1 MRHVDRRYAV
11 VLAVAAVLTAAVV
24 LAQAEVLA
32 SVLAGGWSAWW
43 LVPVVVARAVV
54 VWAVRL
60 VTQRC
65 ASSVKASLR
74 KRVLRDSCG
83 SPGPA
88 GSVTTLVVKGVDA
101 VEPYFAG
108 YLPQVAVAA
117 VVPVAVVA
125 RLSFADLTSAVVVLV
140 TLPLVPVFAALVGL
154 HTRDRTRAQWAGL
167 AVVGGH
173 FLDVVRGLGT
183 LKVFGRAAAQAATVR
198 AMAGAH
204 AAATMRTLRVAFL
217 SALVLELVATLS
229 VALVA
234 VPVGLRLLHG
244 GVTLQVALLV
254 LLLAPEAYLP
264 LRAAGS
270 QFHASA
276 EGLAVLESVAAVAA
290 QAPATTATTQAPA
303 TVATQESA
311 TATTQAPATVAT
323 QESATATT
331 QAPATV
337 AAQESAAVTTH
348 ESAAVAA
355 QASPPG
361 GPPVSM
367 LPGEGDKKAAES
379 AACGQLGGRVAVA
392 VRAPDAR
399 TAEIALERVV
409 VRYPGRDAVGPVS
422 LRVAAGERVG
432 LVGPSGVGKSTV
444 LAALMGFVTPAEGR
458 VLVGGVDLREIDRES
473 WLRQL
478 AWVPQ
483 RPTLFPGT
491 VGENI
496 ALGSSGDVRAAA
508 AQMGLAHLV
517 DAEHP
522 LSSGERQ
529 RVALA
534 RALVRDDA
542 RVLLLDEP
550 TSRLDG
556 GTEEAVLRATRRLA
570 SGRTA
575 VIVAH
580 RPAVLGE
587 VDRVVAF
594 G

>member
-1 MRHVDRRYAV
+1 MRHVDRRYV
-11 VLAVAAVLTAAVV
+11 VVLSVLAVVTAAVV

-32 SVLAGGWSAWW
+32 SVLSGGWSAWW
-43 LVPVVVARAVV
+43 LVAVVVARGLV
-54 VWAVRL
+54 VWGGRV
-60 VTQRC
+60 VTQRE
-65 ASSVKASLR
+65 ASAVKASLR

-83 SPGPA
+83 SGGQA
-88 GSVTTLVVKGVDA
+88 GSVATLVVKGLDA

-108 YLPQVAVAA
+108 YLPQLVVAA
-117 VVPVAVVA
+117 VVPVAVVV
-125 RLSFADLTSAVVVLV
+125 RLSLADLTSAVVVLV
-140 TLPLVPVFAALVGL
+140 TLPLVPVFAALVGM
-154 HTRDRTRAQWAGL
+154 HTRDRTRAQWEGL

-234 VPVGLRLLHG
+234 VPVGLRLLDG
-244 GVTLQVALLV
+244 AVTLPVALLV

-276 EGLAVLESVAAVAA
+276 EGLAVLDAAAA
-290 QAPATTATTQAPA
+290 QG
-303 TVATQESA
+303 
-311 TATTQAPATVAT
+311 
-323 QESATATT
+323 
-331 QAPATV
+331 
-337 AAQESAAVTTH
+337 
-348 ESAAVAA
+348 
-355 QASPPG
+355 SPPG
-361 GPPVSM
+361 GSPVSI
-367 LPGEGDKKAAES
+367 LPGRTDEKAPAD
-379 AACGQLGGRVAVA
+379 AACGQLGERSGVVVGGVVVGG
-392 VRAPDAR
+392 VRAPDLR
-399 TAEIALERVV
+399 VAEIVVDRVV
-409 VRYPGRDAVGPVS
+409 VRYPGREALGGMS
-422 LRVAAGERVG
+422 LRVAPGERVG
-432 LVGPSGVGKSTV
+432 LVGPSGVGKSTL
-444 LAALMGFVTPAEGR
+444 LAVLMGFVTPSSGR

-483 RPTLFPGT
+483 RPTVFPGT
-491 VGENI
+491 VGANI
-496 ALGSSGDVRAAA
+496 ALGSTGDVRAAA
-508 AQMGLAHLV
+508 AEVGLAHLV

-550 TSRLDG
+550 TSRLDS
-556 GTEEAVLRATRRLA
+556 GTEEAVLRAARRLA

-575 VIVAH
+575 LVVAH
-580 RPAVLGE
+580 RPVMLGE

>member
-1 MRHVDRRYAV
+1 MRHVDRRYV
-11 VLAVAAVLTAAVV
+11 VVLSVLAVVTAAVV

-32 SVLAGGWSAWW
+32 SVLSGGWSAWW
-43 LVPVVVARAVV
+43 LVAVVVARGLV
-54 VWAVRL
+54 VWGGRM
-60 VTQRC
+60 VTQRA

-83 SPGPA
+83 SGGPA
-88 GSVTTLVVKGVDA
+88 GARAGSGAQAGSVATLVVKGLDA

-108 YLPQVAVAA
+108 YLPQLVVAA
-117 VVPVAVVA
+117 VVPAAVVV
-125 RLSFADLTSAVVVLV
+125 RLSLADLTSAVVVLV
-140 TLPLVPVFAALVGL
+140 TLPLVPVFAALVGM
-154 HTRDRTRAQWAGL
+154 HTRDRTRARWEGL
-167 AVVGGH
+167 AAVGGH

-198 AMAGAH
+198 AMADAH

-234 VPVGLRLLHG
+234 VPVGLRLLDG
-244 GVTLQVALLV
+244 GVTLSVALLV

-264 LRAAGS
+264 LRAAGA

-276 EGLAVLESVAAVAA
+276 EGLAVLD
-290 QAPATTATTQAPA
+290 
-303 TVATQESA
+303 
-311 TATTQAPATVAT
+311 
-323 QESATATT
+323 
-331 QAPATV
+331 
-337 AAQESAAVTTH
+337 
-348 ESAAVAA
+348 AVAA

-361 GPPVSM
+361 GSPVSI
-367 LPGEGDKKAAES
+367 LPGRTDGMAPAD
-379 AACGQLGGRVAVA
+379 AACGQLGERAGVVVSG
-392 VRAPDAR
+392 VRAPDLR
-399 TAEIALERVV
+399 VAEIVVDRVV
-409 VRYPGRDAVGPVS
+409 VRYPGREALGGMS
-422 LRVAAGERVG
+422 LRVAPGERVA
-432 LVGPSGVGKSTV
+432 LVGPSGVGKSTL
-444 LAALMGFVTPAEGR
+444 LAVLMGFVTPASGR

-483 RPTLFPGT
+483 RPTVFPGT
-491 VGENI
+491 VGANI

-508 AQMGLAHLV
+508 AEMGLAHLV

-550 TSRLDG
+550 TSRLDS

-575 VIVAH
+575 LVVAH
-580 RPAVLGE
+580 RPVMLGE

>member
-1 MRHVDRRYAV
+1 MRHVDRGYVV
-11 VLAVAAVLTAAVV
+11 VLAVLAALTAVVV

-32 SVLAGGWSAWW
+32 GVLAGGWSAWW
-43 LVPVVVARAVV
+43 VVAVVLARGGV
-54 VWAVRL
+54 VWGGRV
-60 VTQRC
+60 VTQRF
-65 ASSVKASLR
+65 AASVKASLR
-74 KRVLRDSCG
+74 GRVLRDGRSG
-83 SPGPA
+83 TSGA
-88 GSVTTLVVKGVDA
+88 VTTLVVKGVDA

-108 YLPQVAVAA
+108 YLPQVVAAA

-154 HTRDRTRAQWAGL
+154 HTRDRTRARWAGL

-183 LKVFGRAAAQAATVR
+183 LKVFGRAAAQVETVR

-244 GVTLQVALLV
+244 GVTFQVALLV

-276 EGLAVLESVAAVAA
+276 EGLAVLEAV
-290 QAPATTATTQAPA
+290 
-303 TVATQESA
+303 
-311 TATTQAPATVAT
+311 
-323 QESATATT
+323 
-331 QAPATV
+331 
-337 AAQESAAVTTH
+337 
-348 ESAAVAA
+348 
-355 QASPPG
+355 PG
-361 GPPVSM
+361 
-367 LPGEGDKKAAES
+367 AE
-379 AACGQLGGRVAVA
+379 AGAGVGAGVEVGKT
-392 VRAPDAR
+392 RAPDLR
-399 TAEIALERVV
+399 TAEIVVERVV
-409 VRYPGRDAVGPVS
+409 VRYPGREALGGMS
-422 LRVAAGERVG
+422 LRVAAGERVA

-444 LAALMGFVTPAEGR
+444 LAVLLGFVTPASGR

-508 AQMGLAHLV
+508 EEMGLAHLV

-534 RALVRDDA
+534 RALVRDGA
-542 RVLLLDEP
+542 RLLLLDEP

-556 GTEEAVLRATRRLA
+556 GTEDAVLRATRRLVD
-570 SGRTA
+570 GRTA
-575 VIVAH
+575 VVVAH
-580 RPAVLGE
+580 RPVMLGE
-587 VDRVVAF
+587 VDRVVVF
-594 G
+594 GEGERAVFGEGGRAVAGG

>member
-11 VLAVAAVLTAAVV
+11 VLGVLAVV
-24 LAQAEVLA
+24 TAVVVLGQAEVLA
-32 SVLAGGWSAWW
+32 SVLSGGWSAWW
-43 LVPVVVARAVV
+43 LVAVVVARGVV
-54 VWAVRL
+54 VWGGRV
-60 VTQRC
+60 VTQRF
-65 ASSVKASLR
+65 ASSTKASLR
-74 KRVLRDSCG
+74 KQVLRG
-83 SPGPA
+83 SAGPSVRA
-88 GSVTTLVVKGVDA
+88 GSVVTLVVKGLDA

-108 YLPQVAVAA
+108 YLPQLAVAA
-117 VVPVAVVA
+117 VVPVAVVV

-167 AVVGGH
+167 AVLGGH

-183 LKVFGRAAAQAATVR
+183 LKVFGRAAAQAGTVR

-204 AAATMRTLRVAFL
+204 AASTMRTLRVAFL

-264 LRAAGS
+264 LRSAGA

-276 EGLAVLESVAAVAA
+276 EGLAVLEAAAA
-290 QAPATTATTQAPA
+290 HGPPP
-303 TVATQESA
+303 SA
-311 TATTQAPATVAT
+311 
-323 QESATATT
+323 S
-331 QAPATV
+331 
-337 AAQESAAVTTH
+337 H
-348 ESAAVAA
+348 G
-355 QASPPG
+355 SPPRG
-361 GPPVSM
+361 TLDLI
-367 LPGEGDKKAAES
+367 LPEGTDKS
-379 AACGQLGGRVAVA
+379 TPSGTACGQPAVRHA
-392 VRAPDAR
+392 VTVTGARAPDLR
-399 TAEIALERVV
+399 TAEIVVDRVV
-409 VRYPGRDAVGPVS
+409 VRYPGRDALGGMS
-422 LRVAAGERVG
+422 LRITPGERVA
-432 LVGPSGVGKSTV
+432 LVGPSGVGKSTL
-444 LAALMGFVTPAEGR
+444 LAVLMGFVTPASGR
-458 VLVGGVDLREIDRES
+458 VLVGGVDLREVDRES

-496 ALGSSGDVRAAA
+496 ALGSGGGVRDVRAAA
-508 AQMGLAHLV
+508 AAMGLEHLV
-517 DAEHP
+517 DAEHA

-542 RVLLLDEP
+542 RMLLLDEP
-550 TSRLDG
+550 TSRLDS
-556 GTEEAVLRATRRLA
+556 GTEEAVLHATRRLT

-575 VIVAH
+575 LIVAH
-580 RPAVLGE
+580 RPVMLGE

>member
-1 MRHVDRRYAV
+1 MRHVDRGYVV
-11 VLAVAAVLTAAVV
+11 VLVVLAVLTAAVV
-24 LAQAEVLA
+24 LAQAEVVA
-32 SVLAGGWSAWW
+32 AVVAGGLSAWW
-43 LVPVVVARAVV
+43 VMAVV
-54 VWAVRL
+54 LVRGGLVWGGRV

-65 ASSVKASLR
+65 ASSMKGALR
-74 KRVLRDSCG
+74 KRVLREFSGSCISSGAEGASRASKASGVEG
-83 SPGPA
+83 SSGA
-88 GSVTTLVVKGVDA
+88 VTTLVVKGVDA

-108 YLPQVAVAA
+108 YLPQVVAAA
-117 VVPVAVVA
+117 VVPFAVVV
-125 RLSFADLTSAVVVLV
+125 RLAFADLTSAVVVLV

-183 LKVFGRAAAQAATVR
+183 LKVFGRATAQAATVR

-276 EGLAVLESVAAVAA
+276 EGLAVLEAVPRATPQASAGA
-290 QAPATTATTQAPA
+290 QATSRAS
-303 TVATQESA
+303 TV
-311 TATTQAPATVAT
+311 V
-323 QESATATT
+323 
-331 QAPATV
+331 V
-337 AAQESAAVTTH
+337 
-348 ESAAVAA
+348 
-355 QASPPG
+355 G
-361 GPPVSM
+361 G
-367 LPGEGDKKAAES
+367 L
-379 AACGQLGGRVAVA
+379 
-392 VRAPDAR
+392 RAPDLR
-399 TAEIALERVV
+399 TAEIVVERVV
-409 VRYPGRDAVGPVS
+409 VRYPGREALGEVS
-422 LRVAAGERVG
+422 LRIAAGERVG
-432 LVGPSGVGKSTV
+432 LVGPSGVGKSTL
-444 LAALMGFVTPAEGR
+444 LAVLMGFVTPASGR

-473 WLRQL
+473 WLRQV

-496 ALGSSGDVRAAA
+496 ALGSSGDVRTAAA
-508 AQMGLAHLV
+508 EMGLAHLV

-542 RVLLLDEP
+542 RMLLLDEP

-556 GTEEAVLRATRRLA
+556 GTEDAVLRATRRLA
-570 SGRTA
+570 AGRTA
-575 VIVAH
+575 VVVAH
-580 RPAVLGE
+580 RPVMLGE

>member
-1 MRHVDRRYAV
+1 MRHVDRRYVV
-11 VLAVAAVLTAAVV
+11 VLTGLAVLTALVV

-32 SVLAGGWSAWW
+32 SVLTGGWSAWW
-43 LVPVVVARAVV
+43 LAAVIGVRAVV
-54 VWAVRL
+54 VWTMQRE
-60 VTQRC
+60 TQRC
-65 ASSVKASLR
+65 ASSLKAALR
-74 KRVLRDSCG
+74 KRVLRAASASG
-83 SPGPA
+83 QPA
-88 GSVTTLVVKGVDA
+88 GSAVTLVVKGVDA

-108 YLPQVAVAA
+108 YLPQLVIAA

-125 RLSFADLTSAVVVLV
+125 RLSFADLPSALVVLL

-154 HTRDRTRAQWAGL
+154 RTRDRTRAQWAGL

-183 LKVFGRAAAQAATVR
+183 LKVFGRAAAQARTVR

-217 SALVLELVATLS
+217 SALVLELVATTS

-264 LRAAGS
+264 LRSAGS

-276 EGLAVLESVAAVAA
+276 EGPAVLEAVSALETATAREAATAPHRGAVA
-290 QAPATTATTQAPA
+290 
-303 TVATQESA
+303 V
-311 TATTQAPATVAT
+311 
-323 QESATATT
+323 
-331 QAPATV
+331 
-337 AAQESAAVTTH
+337 
-348 ESAAVAA
+348 
-355 QASPPG
+355 
-361 GPPVSM
+361 GP
-367 LPGEGDKKAAES
+367 
-379 AACGQLGGRVAVA
+379 
-392 VRAPDAR
+392 VRAPDLR
-399 TAEIALERVV
+399 TADLVVERVSVEYPGRVV
-409 VRYPGRDAVGPVS
+409 VPDLS
-422 LRVAAGERVG
+422 LHVRAGERVAV
-432 LVGPSGVGKSTV
+432 VGPSGVGKSTLLAVV
-444 LAALMGFVTPAEGR
+444 LGFVTPASGR
-458 VLVGGVDLREIDRES
+458 VLVGGVDLREVEWES
-473 WLRQL
+473 WARQL

-491 VGENI
+491 VADNI
-496 ALGSSGDVRAAA
+496 ALGSTGDVRAAA
-508 AQMGLAHLV
+508 AELGLGHLV

-529 RVALA
+529 RVGLA
-534 RALVRDDA
+534 RALARDDA
-542 RVLLLDEP
+542 RLLLMDEP

-556 GTEEAVLRATRRLA
+556 GTEEAVLRATRRLL

-575 VIVAH
+575 VVVAH

-587 VDRVVAF
+587 VDRVVAL

>member
-1 MRHVDRRYAV
+1 MRHVERGYVV
-11 VLAVAAVLTAAVV
+11 VLAGLAVLTAAVV

-32 SVLAGGWSAWW
+32 AVVAGGVSAWW
-43 LVPVVVARAVV
+43 VVAVVLVRGGV
-54 VWAVRL
+54 VWGGRV
-60 VTQRC
+60 VTQRF
-65 ASSVKASLR
+65 AMSMKAALR
-74 KRVLRDSCG
+74 KRVLRGSSGSCG
-83 SPGPA
+83 SPGSS
-88 GSVTTLVVKGVDA
+88 GSVATLVVKGVDA

-108 YLPQVAVAA
+108 YLPQVVVAA

-140 TLPLVPVFAALVGL
+140 TLPLVPVFAALVGG
-154 HTRDRTRAQWAGL
+154 HTRDRARAQWAGL

-244 GVTLQVALLV
+244 GVTVQVALLV

-276 EGLAVLESVAAVAA
+276 EGLAVLEAVPG
-290 QAPATTATTQAPA
+290 APARTE
-303 TVATQESA
+303 V
-311 TATTQAPATVAT
+311 
-323 QESATATT
+323 
-331 QAPATV
+331 
-337 AAQESAAVTTH
+337 
-348 ESAAVAA
+348 
-355 QASPPG
+355 G
-361 GPPVSM
+361 G
-367 LPGEGDKKAAES
+367 
-379 AACGQLGGRVAVA
+379 
-392 VRAPDAR
+392 VRAPDLR
-399 TAEIALERVV
+399 TAEIVVERVV
-409 VRYPGRDAVGPVS
+409 VRYPGREALGAMS
-422 LRVAAGERVG
+422 LRIAAGERVG
-432 LVGPSGVGKSTV
+432 LVGPSGVGKSTL
-444 LAALMGFVTPAEGR
+444 LAVLMGFVAPASGR
-458 VLVGGVDLREIDRES
+458 VLVDGVDLREVDRES
-473 WLRQL
+473 WLRQV

-496 ALGSSGDVRAAA
+496 ALGSSGDVGTAAA
-508 AQMGLAHLV
+508 EMGLAHLV

-534 RALVRDDA
+534 RALARDDA
-542 RVLLLDEP
+542 RMLLLDEP

-556 GTEEAVLRATRRLA
+556 GTEDAVLQATRRLA

-575 VIVAH
+575 VVVAH
-580 RPAVLGE
+580 RPVMLGE

>member
-1 MRHVDRRYAV
+1 MRHVERRYVV
-11 VLAVAAVLTAAVV
+11 VLSAFAVLTAVVV

-43 LVPVVVARAVV
+43 LVAVVVARAAV
-54 VWAVRL
+54 VWTVRFSA
-60 VTQRC
+60 QRF
-65 ASSVKASLR
+65 ASSVKAALR

-108 YLPQVAVAA
+108 YLPQVVVAA
-117 VVPVAVVA
+117 VVPVAVVV
-125 RLSFADLTSAVVVLV
+125 RLSFADLTSALVVLL
-140 TLPLVPVFAALVGL
+140 TLPLVPVFAALVGM

-183 LKVFGRAAAQAATVR
+183 LKVFGRAAAQARTVR

-204 AAATMRTLRVAFL
+204 AEATMRTLRVAFL

-264 LRAAGS
+264 LRAAGA

-276 EGLAVLESVAAVAA
+276 EGLAVLEAVAA
-290 QAPATTATTQAPA
+290 QG
-303 TVATQESA
+303 
-311 TATTQAPATVAT
+311 
-323 QESATATT
+323 
-331 QAPATV
+331 
-337 AAQESAAVTTH
+337 
-348 ESAAVAA
+348 
-355 QASPPG
+355 SPPG
-361 GPPVSM
+361 GSPISI
-367 LPGEGDKKAAES
+367 LPGRADRTGADGAG
-379 AACGQLGGRVAVA
+379 CGQLGGPAVVG
-392 VRAPDAR
+392 VRGPDLR
-399 TAEIALERVV
+399 TADVVVERVV
-409 VRYPGRDAVGPVS
+409 VRYPGREAVGPVS
-422 LRVAAGERVG
+422 LRVGAGERVA

-444 LAALMGFVTPAEGR
+444 LAVLMGFVTPAEGR
-458 VLVGGVDLREIDRES
+458 VLVGGVDLREIDRDW
-473 WLRQL
+473 WLRQV

-483 RPTLFPGT
+483 RPTVFPGT

-508 AQMGLAHLV
+508 AEMGLAHLV

-542 RVLLLDEP
+542 RMLLLDEP
-550 TSRLDG
+550 TSRLDA

-575 VIVAH
+575 VVVAH
-580 RPAVLGE
+580 RPVVLGE

>member
-1 MRHVDRRYAV
+1 MRRVDRRYVA
-11 VLAVAAVLTAAVV
+11 VLAVSAVLTAVVV

-32 SVLAGGWSAWW
+32 SVLTGGWSAWW
-43 LVPVVVARAVV
+43 LVAVVVARGAVV
-54 VWAVRL
+54 WGGRV
-60 VTQRC
+60 VTQRFA
-65 ASSVKASLR
+65 ASMKASLR
-74 KRVLRDSCG
+74 RRALSRVVA
-83 SPGPA
+83 PGGPSGA
-88 GSVTTLVVKGVDA
+88 VTTLVVKGVDA

-108 YLPQVAVAA
+108 YLPQVVVAA

-125 RLSFADLTSAVVVLV
+125 RLSFADLASAVVVLL
-140 TLPLVPVFAALVGL
+140 TLPLVPVFAALVGM
-154 HTRDRTRAQWAGL
+154 HTRDRTRAQWAGS

-244 GVTLQVALLV
+244 GVTLQVALVV

-264 LRAAGS
+264 LRAAGA

-276 EGLAVLESVAAVAA
+276 EGLAVLEAVDALESSPVAGRGSAPVAAHP
-290 QAPATTATTQAPA
+290 APAG
-303 TVATQESA
+303 
-311 TATTQAPATVAT
+311 
-323 QESATATT
+323 
-331 QAPATV
+331 
-337 AAQESAAVTTH
+337 
-348 ESAAVAA
+348 AA
-355 QASPPG
+355 QASSPVAGRRSSAFAAQPAPADPARESSPAGGQRASAIAAQGSPPG
-361 GPPVSM
+361 GSPVSI
-367 LPGEGDKKAAES
+367 LPGRSDDKAADG
-379 AACGQLGGRVAVA
+379 AACGQLAAVPA
-392 VRAPDAR
+392 VGVPDLGSAGIVV
-399 TAEIALERVV
+399 EQVV
-409 VRYPGRDAVGPVS
+409 VRYPGREAVGPLS
-422 LRVAAGERVG
+422 LRVEAGERVG
-432 LVGPSGVGKSTV
+432 LVGPSGVGKSTL
-444 LAALMGFVTPAEGR
+444 LAVVMGFVTPVEGR
-458 VLVGGVDLREIDRES
+458 VLVGGVDLREIDREA

-483 RPTLFPGT
+483 RPTLFPRT

-508 AQMGLAHLV
+508 AEMGLAHLV

-556 GTEEAVLRATRRLA
+556 GTEEAVVRATRRLA
-570 SGRTA
+570 AGRTA
-575 VIVAH
+575 LIVAH

>member
-1 MRHVDRRYAV
+1 MRHVDRRYVV
-11 VLAVAAVLTAAVV
+11 VLAVLAVV
-24 LAQAEVLA
+24 TAVVVVGQAEVLA
-32 SVLAGGWSAWW
+32 SVLSGGRSAWW
-43 LVPVVVARAVV
+43 LVAVVLARGVV
-54 VWAVRL
+54 VWGGRV
-60 VTQRC
+60 VTQRF
-65 ASSVKASLR
+65 ASSMKASLR
-74 KRVLRDSCG
+74 KQVLRGSCG
-83 SPGPA
+83 ASGASGASGSSARA
-88 GSVTTLVVKGVDA
+88 GSVATLVVKGLDA

-108 YLPQVAVAA
+108 YLPQLVVAA
-117 VVPVAVVA
+117 VVPVAVVV

-140 TLPLVPVFAALVGL
+140 TLPLVPVFAALVGM

-204 AAATMRTLRVAFL
+204 AASTMRTLRVAFL

-244 GVTLQVALLV
+244 GVTLHVALLV

-264 LRAAGS
+264 LRAAGA

-276 EGLAVLESVAAVAA
+276 EGLAVLEAAAA
-290 QAPATTATTQAPA
+290 QG
-303 TVATQESA
+303 S
-311 TATTQAPATVAT
+311 
-323 QESATATT
+323 
-331 QAPATV
+331 
-337 AAQESAAVTTH
+337 
-348 ESAAVAA
+348 
-355 QASPPG
+355 SPRG
-361 GPPVSM
+361 SLDLI
-367 LPGEGDKKAAES
+367 LPDGTDKPTPS
-379 AACGQLGGRVAVA
+379 STACGQLADRPVASVIGT
-392 VRAPDAR
+392 RAPDLR
-399 TAEIALERVV
+399 RAEIVVDRVV
-409 VRYPGRDAVGPVS
+409 VRYPGRDALGGMS
-422 LRVAAGERVG
+422 LRITPGERVA
-432 LVGPSGVGKSTV
+432 LVGPSGVGKSTL
-444 LAALMGFVTPAEGR
+444 LAVLMGFVTPASGR
-458 VLVGGVDLREIDRES
+458 VLVGGVDLREVERGS

-496 ALGSSGDVRAAA
+496 ALGSGGDVRGAASA
-508 AQMGLAHLV
+508 MGLGHLV
-517 DAEHP
+517 DAEHA

-542 RVLLLDEP
+542 RMLLLDEP
-550 TSRLDG
+550 TSRLDS
-556 GTEEAVLRATRRLA
+556 GTEEVVLRATRQLS

-575 VIVAH
+575 LVVAH
-580 RPAVLGE
+580 RPVMLGE
-587 VDRVVAF
+587 VDRVVTF
-594 G
+594 T

>member
-1 MRHVDRRYAV
+1 MRHVDRRYVV
-11 VLAVAAVLTAAVV
+11 VLAVLAVV
-24 LAQAEVLA
+24 TAVVVVAQAEVLA
-32 SVLAGGWSAWW
+32 LVLAGGWSPGW
-43 LVPVVVARAVV
+43 LVAVVVARGFV
-54 VWAVRL
+54 VWGGRV
-60 VTQRC
+60 VTQRS
-65 ASSVKASLR
+65 AAAVKASLR
-74 KRVLRDSCG
+74 KRVLRDSAG
-83 SPGPA
+83 SGGRA
-88 GSVTTLVVKGVDA
+88 GSVATLVVKGVDA

-108 YLPQVAVAA
+108 YLPQVVVAA
-117 VVPVAVVA
+117 VVPVAVVV
-125 RLSFADLTSAVVVLV
+125 RLSFADLVSAVVVLV

-154 HTRDRTRAQWAGL
+154 HTRDRTRAQWAGM

-183 LKVFGRAAAQAATVR
+183 LKVFGRAAAQAGTVR

-204 AAATMRTLRVAFL
+204 AAVTMRTLRVAFL

-254 LLLAPEAYLP
+254 LLLAPEAYMP
-264 LRAAGS
+264 LRAAGA

-276 EGLAVLESVAAVAA
+276 EGLAVVEAVAA
-290 QAPATTATTQAPA
+290 RRFGAGQAPRVEPA
-303 TVATQESA
+303 THASRPEGLAAHASPPDGS
-311 TATTQAPATVAT
+311 PAHASPP
-323 QESATATT
+323 EGS
-331 QAPATV
+331 
-337 AAQESAAVTTH
+337 
-348 ESAAVAA
+348 AA

-361 GPPVSM
+361 GSPDSI
-367 LPGEGDKKAAES
+367 LPGRDDRKAS
-379 AACGQLGGRVAVA
+379 AAAGCGQLGQVGAGCGQLGERSVVKVRV
-392 VRAPDAR
+392 PDLR
-399 TAEIALERVV
+399 SAEVVVERVV
-409 VRYPGRDAVGPVS
+409 VRYPGREALGEVS
-422 LRVAAGERVG
+422 LRVRAGERVG
-432 LVGPSGVGKSTV
+432 LVGASGVGKSTLLAV
-444 LAALMGFVTPAEGR
+444 LLGFVTPVSGR

-473 WLRQL
+473 WLRQV

-508 AQMGLAHLV
+508 AEMGLGHLV
-517 DAEHP
+517 DVSHP

-542 RVLLLDEP
+542 RLLLLDEP

-556 GTEEAVLRATRRLA
+556 GTEEAALRATRRLVA
-570 SGRTA
+570 GRTA
-575 VIVAH
+575 VVVAH
-580 RPAVLGE
+580 RPVMLGE
-587 VDRVVAF
+587 VDRVVQFSGA
-594 G
+594 GVGR

>member
-1 MRHVDRRYAV
+1 MRHVDRWYVV
-11 VLAVAAVLTAAVV
+11 VLSLLAVLTAAAV

-43 LVPVVVARAVV
+43 LVAVVAVRGLV
-54 VWAVRL
+54 VWGGRV
-60 VTQRC
+60 VTQRF
-65 ASSVKASLR
+65 AAAMKAALR
-74 KRVLRDSCG
+74 KRVLRG
-83 SPGPA
+83 SA
-88 GSVTTLVVKGVDA
+88 GSAGSAGPSGSVATLVVKGLDS

-108 YLPQVAVAA
+108 YLPQVVVAA

-125 RLSFADLTSAVVVLV
+125 RLSFADLASALVVLV

-183 LKVFGRAAAQAATVR
+183 LKVFGRAAAQAETVR

-276 EGLAVLESVAAVAA
+276 EGLAVLEAVPAA
-290 QAPATTATTQAPA
+290 
-303 TVATQESA
+303 
-311 TATTQAPATVAT
+311 
-323 QESATATT
+323 
-331 QAPATV
+331 
-337 AAQESAAVTTH
+337 
-348 ESAAVAA
+348 
-355 QASPPG
+355 
-361 GPPVSM
+361 
-367 LPGEGDKKAAES
+367 
-379 AACGQLGGRVAVA
+379 RVAVGG
-392 VRAPDAR
+392 VRAPDLR
-399 TAEIALERVV
+399 TAEIVVEEVV
-409 VRYPGRDAVGPVS
+409 VRYPGREALGGVS
-422 LRVAAGERVG
+422 LRIAAGERVG
-432 LVGPSGVGKSTV
+432 LVGPSGAGKSTL
-444 LAALMGFVTPAEGR
+444 LAVLMGFVTPASGR
-458 VLVGGVDLREIDRES
+458 VLVGGVDLRGIDRES

-508 AQMGLAHLV
+508 AEMGLAHLV

-542 RVLLLDEP
+542 RMLLLDEP

-575 VIVAH
+575 VVVAH
-580 RPAVLGE
+580 RPVVLGE
-587 VDRVVAF
+587 VDRVVAL

>member
-1 MRHVDRRYAV
+1 VRHGDRRYVAV
-11 VLAVAAVLTAAVV
+11 LSVLAVLTAVVV

-43 LVPVVVARAVV
+43 LVAVVVARGAVV
-54 VWAVRL
+54 WGGRVL
-60 VTQRC
+60 TQRFA
-65 ASSVKASLR
+65 ASMKASLR
-74 KRVLRDSCG
+74 KRVLLRAG
-83 SPGPA
+83 SPGGSSGGPS

-108 YLPQVAVAA
+108 YLPQVVVAA

-125 RLSFADLTSAVVVLV
+125 RLSFADLASAVVVLL
-140 TLPLVPVFAALVGL
+140 TLPLVPVFAALVGM

-264 LRAAGS
+264 LRAAGA

-276 EGLAVLESVAAVAA
+276 EGLAVLEAVN
-290 QAPATTATTQAPA
+290 
-303 TVATQESA
+303 
-311 TATTQAPATVAT
+311 
-323 QESATATT
+323 
-331 QAPATV
+331 
-337 AAQESAAVTTH
+337 AQESSPVVAPRSAPVTAQG
-348 ESAAVAA
+348 SPAIAA
-355 QASPPG
+355 QGSPPG
-361 GPPVSM
+361 GSPISI
-367 LPGEGDKKAAES
+367 LPGRSDKTAADG
-379 AACGQLGGRVAVA
+379 AACGQLTASPTSTEGRAV
-392 VRAPDAR
+392 PDLR
-399 TAEIALERVV
+399 EVGIVVEQVV
-409 VRYPGRDAVGPVS
+409 VRYPGREAVGPLS
-422 LRVAAGERVG
+422 LRVEAGERVG
-432 LVGPSGVGKSTV
+432 LVGPSGAGKSTL
-444 LAALMGFVTPAEGR
+444 LALVMGFVTPAAGR
-458 VLVGGVDLREIDRES
+458 VLVGGVDLREIDREA

-508 AQMGLAHLV
+508 AEMGLAHLV

-570 SGRTA
+570 AGRTA
-575 VIVAH
+575 LIVAH
-580 RPAVLGE
+580 RPAMLGE

>member
-1 MRHVDRRYAV
+1 MRHVDRRYVVVLSALAV
-11 VLAVAAVLTAAVV
+11 VTAGMV

-32 SVLAGGWSAWW
+32 EVLSGGGSAWW
-43 LVPVVVARAVV
+43 LVAVVVARGVV
-54 VWAVRL
+54 VWGGRV
-60 VTQRC
+60 VTQRA

-74 KRVLRDSCG
+74 GRVLRGACG
-83 SPGPA
+83 SSERA
-88 GSVTTLVVKGVDA
+88 GSVATLVVKGLDA

-108 YLPQVAVAA
+108 YLPQLVVAA
-117 VVPVAVVA
+117 VVPVAVVV
-125 RLSFADLTSAVVVLV
+125 RLASADLTSAVVVLV

-154 HTRDRTRAQWAGL
+154 HTRDRTRAQWEGL
-167 AVVGGH
+167 SVVGGH

-244 GVTLQVALLV
+244 GVTVQVALLV

-264 LRAAGS
+264 LRAAGT

-276 EGLAVLESVAAVAA
+276 EGLAVLEAVEAANPRAA
-290 QAPATTATTQAPA
+290 GPGAAGTGAGNGG
-303 TVATQESA
+303 TV
-311 TATTQAPATVAT
+311 TVT
-323 QESATATT
+323 
-331 QAPATV
+331 
-337 AAQESAAVTTH
+337 
-348 ESAAVAA
+348 
-355 QASPPG
+355 G
-361 GPPVSM
+361 
-367 LPGEGDKKAAES
+367 
-379 AACGQLGGRVAVA
+379 
-392 VRAPDAR
+392 VRAPDLR
-399 TAEIALERVV
+399 HAEIVVDRVV
-409 VRYPGRDAVGPVS
+409 VRYPGREALGEVS
-422 LRVAAGERVG
+422 LRIAPGERVG
-432 LVGPSGVGKSTV
+432 VVGPSGVGKSTLIAV
-444 LAALMGFVTPAEGR
+444 LMGFVTPASGR
-458 VLVGGVDLREIDRES
+458 VLVGGVDLREVDGES

-491 VGENI
+491 VVGNI
-496 ALGSSGDVRAAA
+496 ALGSPGGDARAAA
-508 AQMGLAHLV
+508 AEMGLAHLA
-517 DAEHP
+517 DADHP

-542 RVLLLDEP
+542 RMLLLDEP
-550 TSRLDG
+550 TSRLDN
-556 GTEEAVLRATRRLA
+556 GTEEAVLRAARRLA

-575 VIVAH
+575 LVVAH
-580 RPAVLGE
+580 RPVMLDE

-594 G
+594 R

>member
-1 MRHVDRRYAV
+1 MAV
-11 VLAVAAVLTAAVV
+11 LAVLTAVVV

-32 SVLAGGWSAWW
+32 AVLGGAWSAWW
-43 LVPVVVARAVV
+43 LVAVV
-54 VWAVRL
+54 LVRAGVVWGGRV

-65 ASSVKASLR
+65 AASMKASLR
-74 KRVLRDSCG
+74 KRVLRG
-83 SPGPA
+83 STGSSGTS
-88 GSVTTLVVKGVDA
+88 GSVITLVVKGLDA

-108 YLPQVAVAA
+108 YLPQVVVAA
-117 VVPVAVVA
+117 VVPVAVVV

-154 HTRDRTRAQWAGL
+154 HTRDRTRAQWEGL

-198 AMAGAH
+198 SMAGAH

-264 LRAAGS
+264 LRSAGS

-276 EGLAVLESVAAVAA
+276 EGLAVLDAVAA
-290 QAPATTATTQAPA
+290 QGSPAAATQGSPPAPAQGSPTAPVQGSPAAAVQGSPTAPA
-303 TVATQESA
+303 QGSPAVAVQGS
-311 TATTQAPATVAT
+311 P
-323 QESATATT
+323 
-331 QAPATV
+331 
-337 AAQESAAVTTH
+337 
-348 ESAAVAA
+348 AVAA
-355 QASPPG
+355 QGSPPG
-361 GPPVSM
+361 GSPVSI
-367 LPGEGDKKAAES
+367 LPGRTDEKGS
-379 AACGQLGGRVAVA
+379 SNAACGQLGERSGAVVGGVSVSGVVVGA
-392 VRAPDAR
+392 VRAPDLR
-399 TAEIALERVV
+399 TAEIVVERVV
-409 VRYPGRDAVGPVS
+409 VRYPGREALGGMS
-422 LRVAAGERVG
+422 LRIAAGERVA
-432 LVGPSGVGKSTV
+432 LAGPSGVGKSTL
-444 LAALMGFVTPAEGR
+444 LAVLMGFVTPASGR
-458 VLVGGVDLREIDRES
+458 VLVGGVDLREIDRDS

-496 ALGSSGDVRAAA
+496 ALGSTGDVRAAA
-508 AQMGLAHLV
+508 AEMGLAHLV

-542 RVLLLDEP
+542 RMLLLDEP
-550 TSRLDG
+550 TSRLDA
-556 GTEEAVLRATRRLA
+556 GTEDAVLRATRRLA

-575 VIVAH
+575 VVVAH
-580 RPAVLGE
+580 RPVVLGE